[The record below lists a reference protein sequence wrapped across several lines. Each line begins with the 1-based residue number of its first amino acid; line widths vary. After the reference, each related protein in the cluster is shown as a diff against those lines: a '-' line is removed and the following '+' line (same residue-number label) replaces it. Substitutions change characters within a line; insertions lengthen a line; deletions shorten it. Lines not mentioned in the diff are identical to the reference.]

1 MQEKLKFT
9 QLTQGY
15 RYNSDSLLLADFAL
29 RFGVKNELL
38 DIGAGCGII
47 GILLQSFIK
56 NLKLSLLDIQEE
68 NIRLITKNLKQNNI
82 QAELFHCDFK
92 DFESKKKFD
101 FLVCNPPFYRQGAY
115 ESQNPHKN
123 ISKFECFLPLKD
135 FINKANLLLKP
146 RGTLYFCYEAFA
158 LDKICIALENKKL
171 KLTKIC
177 FVYTHKNKNARLV
190 LIQAKK
196 SVKSPCEIL
205 SPFFVYENGK
215 LSEKMQEI
223 HSRFKLESYDF

>member
-1 MQEKLKFT
+1 MQKKIK
-9 QLTQGY
+9 LTQFVEGY

-29 RFGVKNELL
+29 KFGIKNELL

-47 GILLQSFIK
+47 GILLQSFAS
-56 NLKLSLLDIQEE
+56 NLELSLLDIQEE
-68 NIRLITKNLKQNNI
+68 NIRLIKRNLKQNNT
-82 QAELFHCDFK
+82 QAELFHCDFR

-115 ESQNPHKN
+115 KSRNLHKN
-123 ISKFECFLPLKD
+123 ISKFQSFLPLKD
-135 FINKANLLLKP
+135 FINKANALLKP
-146 RGTLYFCYEAFA
+146 KGILYFCYEASA
-158 LDKICIALENKKL
+158 LDKIYIALENKKL

-177 FVYTHKNKNARLV
+177 FVYTHQNKNARLV

-196 SVKSPCEIL
+196 NVKTPCEIL
-205 SPFFVYENGK
+205 APFFVYENGT

>member
-1 MQEKLKFT
+1 MQKKIKFA
-9 QLTQGY
+9 QLAKGY

-29 RFGVKNELL
+29 KFGVKNELL

-47 GILLQSFIK
+47 GILLQSFIS

-68 NIRLITKNLKQNNI
+68 NIRLIAKNLEQNNI
-82 QAELFHCDFK
+82 QAELFHCDFR
-92 DFESKKKFD
+92 DFESEKKFD
-101 FLVCNPPFYRQGAY
+101 FLICNPPFYRQGAY
-115 ESQNPHKN
+115 ESQILHKN
-123 ISKFECFLPLKD
+123 ISKFQSFLSLKD
-135 FINKANLLLKP
+135 FINKANTLLKP
-146 RGTLYFCYEAFA
+146 RGTLYFCYEACA
-158 LDKICIALENKKL
+158 LDKICIILENKKL

-177 FVYTHKNKNARLV
+177 FVHTHKNKNARLV

-196 SVKSPCEIL
+196 SVKTPCEIL
-205 SPFFVYENGK
+205 VPFFVYENGK